1 MKGNILENFE
11 RIYNAYSPAVYRLGV
26 LYLRDK
32 GAAEDITQDCFLKL
46 FVKKDFASDDH
57 IRAWLL
63 TVARNLCINAL
74 KKNKRFVPLDDY
86 LPAPEPVSKAV
97 MEELYK
103 LNSEDRAAIYLFYYE
118 DYPTK
123 EIAKMLKTTDAAVR
137 ARLKRARAELRDILE
152 EETGGY

>member
-1 MKGNILENFE
+1 MEDFE
-11 RIYNAYSPAVYRLGV
+11 RIYNSYSGAVYRMGI

-32 GAAEDITQDCFLKL
+32 AAAEDITQDCFLKL
-46 FVKKDFASDDH
+46 FIKREFASEDH

-74 KKNKRFVPLDDY
+74 KKNKRYTPLDDY

-97 MEELYK
+97 MDELFK
-103 LNSEDRAAIYLFYYE
+103 LSSEDRAAVYLFYYE

-123 EIAKMLKTTDAAVR
+123 EIAGMLKTTDAAVR
-137 ARLKRARAELRDILE
+137 SRLKRARAELKNMLE
-152 EETGGY
+152 ESI